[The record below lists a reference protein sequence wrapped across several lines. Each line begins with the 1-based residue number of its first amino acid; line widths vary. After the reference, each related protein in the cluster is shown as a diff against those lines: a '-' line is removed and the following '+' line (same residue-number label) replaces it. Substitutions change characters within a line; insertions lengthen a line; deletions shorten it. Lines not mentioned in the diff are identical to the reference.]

1 MSKTLIL
8 LYGLNYP
15 LLHVSILSSIVSN
28 HNNCKNCEAE
38 SVLKITN
45 WCPIL
50 DVLIEKFDLNQFF
63 GLVDHLPKFGP
74 T

>member
-45 WCPIL
+45 
-50 DVLIEKFDLNQFF
+50 
-63 GLVDHLPKFGP
+63 
-74 T
+74 